1 MIKNAFLILL
11 LFSFIACEEVIQVD
25 LDNAEPQLIIE
36 ATIAGPGK
44 NLVSITRSTDFYNPS
59 QYEKISG
66 AEVIVNE
73 INGTSYEFAETSPGL
88 YTNSSLET
96 NIGSEYLITVNYD
109 NKTYKANS
117 YLPEPIVVDSIA
129 AIGEKRPFRD
139 ELNYEYH
146 VYFQDHPDI
155 EDYARF
161 KIYIN
166 GEVKTGIFRY
176 DDRLSDGNYIDFNRI
191 FFEDNKDVT
200 IGDTVKIETFSIDK
214 ATFEYFDSLR
224 KVLATSTGGPFGPSS
239 PSNPITNWDNGAL
252 GYFSVYTY
260 DSKTIIIK

>member
-1 MIKNAFLILL
+1 MKKFILL
-11 LFSFIACEEVIQVD
+11 LILISTFIGCEEVIQVE
-25 LDNAEPQLIIE
+25 LDNAEAQLIIE

-44 NLVSITRSTDFYNPS
+44 NIVSITKSTDFYNPS
-59 QYEKISG
+59 NYENISG
-66 AEVIVNE
+66 AEIIVNE
-73 INGTSYEFAETSPGL
+73 IDGDSYIFTETSPGL
-88 YTNSSLET
+88 YTNPNLET
-96 NIGSEYLITVNYD
+96 NIGSLYSITVNYD
-109 NKTYKANS
+109 NETYKANS

-146 VYFQDHPDI
+146 VYFQDHPDV

-176 DDRLSDGNYIDFNRI
+176 DDRLSDGNYIDYNRI
-191 FFEDNKDVT
+191 FFEDNKDVK
-200 IGDTVKIETFSIDK
+200 IGDTVKIEIFSIDK

-252 GYFSVYTY
+252 GYFSVYTF
-260 DSKTIIIK
+260 DSKTVVIK